1 METGNKLTRVTV
13 IGAIAAVAAVAA
25 GVSLIGPVASAATAP
40 SCQTRD
46 FRIQQINAQAAL
58 GTYLIGIAYRNI
70 TQSSCTTNG
79 FPGVTL
85 YSHGRKLVVATR
97 QRDAHFSALQVRP
110 GRRVF
115 GVVSYRHFPSPG
127 HRCRAVT
134 GLGVYA
140 PDSTQFVRFSIP
152 RGDVYCS
159 AATVYPLAT
168 SVKASL
174 SGQ

>member
-1 METGNKLTRVTV
+1 MEAGNKLKRVTV
-13 IGAIAAVAAVAA
+13 IGAVAVVAA
-25 GVSLIGPVASAATAP
+25 GLSVIGPVASAATAP
-40 SCQTRD
+40 TCQTRD
-46 FRIQQINAQAAL
+46 FRIRMINDQGAL

-70 TQSSCTTNG
+70 TQSTCTTTG

-85 YSHGRKLVVATR
+85 YSHGRQLVVATR
-97 QRDAHFSALQVRP
+97 QRNAHFSALQVRP

-115 GVVSYRHFPSPG
+115 GVVSYHHFPSPG

-140 PDSTQFVRFSIP
+140 PNSTQVLRFSI
-152 RGDVYCS
+152 RGGDVYCS

-168 SVKASL
+168 SVKGSV
-174 SGQ
+174 GGR

>member
-1 METGNKLTRVTV
+1 MEMGNKLKTVTV
-13 IGAIAAVAAVAA
+13 IGAIAAVAA
-25 GVSLIGPVASAATAP
+25 GVSLIGHVASAATAP
-40 SCQTRD
+40 TCQTRD

-70 TQSSCTTNG
+70 TQSTCTANG

-97 QRDAHFSALQVRP
+97 RRNAHFSALQVRP

-140 PDSTQFVRFSIP
+140 PGSTQFVRFAIP

-168 SVKASL
+168 SVKASV
-174 SGQ
+174 SGH

>member
-1 METGNKLTRVTV
+1 METGNKLKRVTV
-13 IGAIAAVAAVAA
+13 FGALVAVAA
-25 GVSLIGPVASAATAP
+25 GVSVIGPVASAATAP
-40 SCQTRD
+40 TCQTRD
-46 FRIQQINAQAAL
+46 FRIRKVNDQGAL

-70 TQSSCTTNG
+70 TQSTCTTNG

-85 YSHGRKLVVATR
+85 YSHGRKLAVATR
-97 QRDAHFSALQVRP
+97 QRNAHFSALDVRP

-140 PDSTQFVRFSIP
+140 PNSTQFVRFSIR

-159 AATVYPLAT
+159 GATVYPLAT
-168 SVKASL
+168 SVKGSV
-174 SGQ
+174 SGH

>member
-1 METGNKLTRVTV
+1 METFAKVKRVTV
-13 IGAIAAVAAVAA
+13 IGAVAAVAA

-40 SCQTRD
+40 TCQTRD
-46 FRIQQINAQAAL
+46 FRIRKVNDQGAL

-70 TQSSCTTNG
+70 TQSTCTTHG

-97 QRDAHFSALQVRP
+97 QRNAHFSEVQVRP

-115 GVVSYRHFPSPG
+115 GVVSYLHFPSPG

-140 PDSTQFVRFSIP
+140 PNSTQFVRFSIR

-168 SVKASL
+168 TIKGSV
-174 SGQ
+174 GGR

>member
-1 METGNKLTRVTV
+1 METGSKLKRVTV
-13 IGAIAAVAAVAA
+13 IGAIAAVAA

-40 SCQTRD
+40 TCQTRD
-46 FRIQQINAQAAL
+46 FRIRQINEQAAL

-70 TQSSCTTNG
+70 TQSTCTTNG

-97 QRDAHFSALQVRP
+97 QPNAPFSALQVRP
-110 GRRVF
+110 GRQAF
-115 GVVSYRHFPSPG
+115 GVVSYEHFPSPG

-140 PDSTQFVRFSIP
+140 PNSTQFVRFSIP

-159 AATVYPLAT
+159 GATVYPLAI
-168 SVKASL
+168 SVKASVI
-174 SGQ
+174 GH